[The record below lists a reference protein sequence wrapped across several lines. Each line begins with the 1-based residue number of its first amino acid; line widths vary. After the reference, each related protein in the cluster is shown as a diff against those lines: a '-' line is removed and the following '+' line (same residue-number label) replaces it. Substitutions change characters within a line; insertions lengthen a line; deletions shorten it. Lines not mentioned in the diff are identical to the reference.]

1 MIEIFDFTKEVDIG
15 IFNKIQNRSKL
26 ENKEIAK
33 RVEDIIENVRERKD
47 KALFEYTYMYDGINL
62 NSETVKVKEEEIK
75 KAYEEVKEDFLKAL
89 DKAIKNI
96 TEFHEKQKEK
106 TWMDFKEGIVYGQVL
121 RPLSSVGIYV
131 PGGTASYPS
140 SVLMNGIPAK
150 VAGVERIV
158 MVSPAGKKGIS
169 SYVLVAADKIGIKE
183 IYKIGGAQAVAALAF
198 GTESI
203 PKVDKIV
210 GPGNIYV
217 AMAKRALYGYVDI
230 DMVAGPSEILVIA
243 DESAS
248 PKYVAADL
256 LSQAE
261 HDVMA
266 SSILVTTS
274 KELAEK
280 VKKEIERQM
289 EYLERKEIIAESLK
303 NFGAI
308 IVVDNLKEAIGI
320 ANEIAP
326 EHLELVIENP
336 FEILGEI
343 KNAGAVFLG
352 EFSPEPLGD
361 YLAGPNHVLPTSG
374 TARFFSPLSVRD
386 FVKKMNVLYYSKEA
400 LSSVKDDVITLAEAE
415 GLTAHANSVKVRFYN
430 D

>member
-62 NSETVKVKEEEIK
+62 NSETVKVKDEEIK
-75 KAYEEVKEDFLKAL
+75 RAYEEVKEDFLKAL

-96 TEFHEKQKEK
+96 TEFHEKQKER

-121 RPLSSVGIYV
+121 RPLSSVGVYV

-169 SYVLVAADKIGIKE
+169 PYVLVAADKIGIKE

-415 GLTAHANSVKVRFYN
+415 ELTAHANSVKVRFYN